1 MWFVWLVLGAVLGAA
16 AVWYW
21 REQNEGTRVAE
32 VQGSWEAKY
41 RHAVED
47 VKRADA
53 AHEETK
59 ERLRAAESRV
69 AELEAEKARLE
80 ARIAELEGAAK
91 APPAAPARVGAAPPR
106 RRGGAAPTLA
116 GAAGGAFAAPSSSA
130 MRASSRAF
138 SASSSAT
145 RLSAARSR
153 SFVSSWAASARF
165 TSSTACRYLAS
176 QLPCTSATRVPSF
189 CSRQYQTAAA
199 PSTAPRTSQTNHML
213 EPPGGIRSTGRARR
227 MAPSV
232 PSRA

>member
-21 REQNEGTRVAE
+21 RERNEGTRVAE

-91 APPAAPARVGAAPPR
+91 APPAAPAGGGATPPR
-106 RRGGAAPTLA
+106 RRGDARLREIDAKLAQLPAGSSARRALLAERERLLA
-116 GAAGGAFAAPSSSA
+116 GDGDAGDGEDLKRIKGIGPAIEKKLKAMGITRIAQIAELGEEDIARIEEKLAFKGRIARERWVEQA
-130 MRASSRAF
+130 RALIRG
-138 SASSSAT
+138 
-145 RLSAARSR
+145 
-153 SFVSSWAASARF
+153 
-165 TSSTACRYLAS
+165 
-176 QLPCTSATRVPSF
+176 
-189 CSRQYQTAAA
+189 
-199 PSTAPRTSQTNHML
+199 
-213 EPPGGIRSTGRARR
+213 EGG
-227 MAPSV
+227 
-232 PSRA
+232 

>member
-21 REQNEGTRVAE
+21 RERNEGTRVAE

-91 APPAAPARVGAAPPR
+91 APPAAPAGVGATAPR
-106 RRGGAAPTLA
+106 RRGDARLKEIDAKLAQLPAGSSARRALLAAREKLLS
-116 GAAGGAFAAPSSSA
+116 GGGGAGEGGEDLKRIKGIGPAIEKKLKA
-130 MRASSRAF
+130 MGITRIAQIAELGEEEIARIEEKLAFKGRIAREHWVEQARALMRGEA
-138 SASSSAT
+138 
-145 RLSAARSR
+145 
-153 SFVSSWAASARF
+153 
-165 TSSTACRYLAS
+165 
-176 QLPCTSATRVPSF
+176 
-189 CSRQYQTAAA
+189 
-199 PSTAPRTSQTNHML
+199 
-213 EPPGGIRSTGRARR
+213 G
-227 MAPSV
+227 
-232 PSRA
+232 